1 MVSDSHQGGT
11 SSAEDRVTCHRP
23 DSLKSMHRCF
33 STRLMV
39 TEEWLHHTTLACSI
53 YVFFFFF
60 LNQKLVKQASMAKTF
75 FHIFTKDL

>member
-60 LNQKLVKQASMAKTF
+60 KSEIGETGKHGQDILPYF
-75 FHIFTKDL
+75 Y